1 MSAAAHNVVNGRLA
15 DNLVYFTRALRVAGL
30 PVGPGAVIDALQAI
44 EAAHIGS
51 REDFYWTLH
60 AIFVKKRDH
69 AILFR
74 QAFHLF
80 WRRRAFLDKLI
91 AMMSP
96 VALAKPEDK
105 RPDAGAKRVADALSP
120 GLGAGEQPDTVQT
133 EFEAK
138 LTVSEVEI
146 LRRKDFAQMSAQ
158 EMAEAKRLISR
169 ITLPRDTVI
178 TRRFVPSHR
187 GRIVDPRRTFKQSL
201 RGGGGAID
209 LAFRMRAQ
217 KHPPVVALCDI
228 SGSMS
233 EYTRLLL
240 HFLHALSGQGR
251 RVHTF
256 LFATRLTN
264 VTRELR
270 YKDPD
275 EALDACSARV
285 LDWEGG
291 TRMAAC
297 LHEFNR
303 NWSRRVLTQG
313 AVVLFFSDGLERQ
326 VTDQLRFEMDRLHR
340 SARRLV
346 WLNPLLR
353 YDGFEAKAE
362 GIRLLLP
369 HVDEMRPIHS
379 VKTMRDLV
387 TALSH
392 RDESQFR
399 PQRWLRA
406 A

>member
-1 MSAAAHNVVNGRLA
+1 MSSAMNNDVQGRLA

-44 EAAHIGS
+44 QAAHIGS

-69 AILFR
+69 SILFR

-91 AMMSP
+91 ALMSP

-105 RPDAGAKRVADALSP
+105 KPDAGAKRVADALSP
-120 GLGAGEQPDTVQT
+120 GLDAAEQPETVQT
-133 EFEAK
+133 EFEAR
-138 LTVSEVEI
+138 LTVSEIEI

-158 EMAEAKRLISR
+158 EIAQAKQLISR
-169 ITLPRDTVI
+169 MVLPRDTVM
-178 TRRFVPSHR
+178 TRRFMPSHR
-187 GRIVDPRRTFKQSL
+187 GRLVDPRRTFRQSL
-201 RGGGGAID
+201 RGGGGTID
-209 LAFRMRAQ
+209 LAFRKRTE

-228 SGSMS
+228 SGSMA

-240 HFLHALSGQGR
+240 HFLHTLSGQGR

-270 YKDPD
+270 NKDPD

-285 LDWEGG
+285 MDWEGG

-303 NWSRRVLTQG
+303 SWSRRVLTQG
-313 AVVLFFSDGLERQ
+313 PIVLFFSDGLERQ
-326 VTDQLRFEMDRLHR
+326 VTPDLQFEMDRLHR
-340 SARRLV
+340 SARRLI

-369 HVDEMRPIHS
+369 HVDEMRPIHN

-387 TALSH
+387 GALALE
-392 RDESQFR
+392 DAGQFR

>member
-1 MSAAAHNVVNGRLA
+1 MSGAAQEGVQGRLA
-15 DNLVYFTRALRVAGL
+15 DNLVYFARALRMAGL
-30 PVGPGAVIDALQAI
+30 PVGPGAVIDAMQAI

-51 REDFYWTLH
+51 RADFYWTLH

-69 AILFR
+69 SILFR
-74 QAFHLF
+74 QAFQLF

-96 VALAKPEDK
+96 VALAKPDDRK
-105 RPDAGAKRVADALSP
+105 PDAGAKRVADALSP
-120 GLGAGEQPDTVQT
+120 GLGAADQPETVQT

-146 LRRKDFAQMSAQ
+146 LRRKDFAQMTAQ
-158 EMAEAKRLISR
+158 EVAQAKQLISR
-169 ITLPRDTVI
+169 MILPRNTVA
-178 TRRFVPSHR
+178 TRRFTVVPH
-187 GRIVDPRRTFKQSL
+187 GGFVDPRRTFRQSL
-201 RGGGGAID
+201 RGGGGSID
-209 LAFRMRAQ
+209 LAWRARAE

-240 HFLHALSGQGR
+240 HFLHTLSGQGR
-251 RVHTF
+251 HVHTF

-270 YKDPD
+270 SKDPD

-285 LDWEGG
+285 MDWEGG

-297 LHEFNR
+297 LHDFNR

-313 AVVLFFSDGLERQ
+313 PIVLFFSDGLERQ
-326 VTDQLRFEMDRLHR
+326 VTDTLRFEMDRLHR
-340 SARRLV
+340 SARRLI

-353 YDGFEAKAE
+353 YDGFEAKVE

-387 TALSH
+387 SALSLE
-392 RDESQFR
+392 DAGQFR

>member
-1 MSAAAHNVVNGRLA
+1 MNTPLSAAGQGRLA
-15 DNLVYFTRALRVAGL
+15 DNLVHFTRALRVAGL
-30 PVGPGAVIDALQAI
+30 PVGPGAVIDALHAV

-51 REDFYWTLH
+51 REDFFWTLH

-69 AILFR
+69 SLLFR

-120 GLGAGEQPDTVQT
+120 GLGKSEQPEEVETQFD
-133 EFEAK
+133 AK

-146 LRRKDFAQMSAQ
+146 LRKKDFAQMTA
-158 EMAEAKRLISR
+158 EEIAEAKRLISR
-169 ITLPRDTVI
+169 MTLPRDTAV
-178 TRRFVPSHR
+178 TRRFSPSTH
-187 GRIVDPRRTFKQSL
+187 GRIIDPRRTFRQSL

-209 LAFRMRAQ
+209 LAFRKRSE
-217 KHPPVVALCDI
+217 KHPPVIALCDI
-228 SGSMS
+228 SGSMA

-240 HFLHALSGQGR
+240 HFLHALGAQGR
-251 RVHTF
+251 TVHTF

-270 YKDPD
+270 HKDPD
-275 EALDACSARV
+275 EALDSCTARV
-285 LDWEGG
+285 MDWEGG

-297 LHEFNR
+297 LHAFNKF
-303 NWSRRVLTQG
+303 WSRRVMTQG
-313 AVVLFFSDGLERQ
+313 PTVLFFSDGLERE
-326 VTDQLRFEMDRLHR
+326 VTPTLQFEMDRLHR
-340 SARRLV
+340 SSRRLV

-353 YDGFEAKAE
+353 YDGFEAKAV

-369 HVDEMRPIHS
+369 HVDEMRPIHNIRS
-379 VKTMRDLV
+379 MRELV
-387 TALSH
+387 TALMDH
-392 RDESQFR
+392 EDGAFA